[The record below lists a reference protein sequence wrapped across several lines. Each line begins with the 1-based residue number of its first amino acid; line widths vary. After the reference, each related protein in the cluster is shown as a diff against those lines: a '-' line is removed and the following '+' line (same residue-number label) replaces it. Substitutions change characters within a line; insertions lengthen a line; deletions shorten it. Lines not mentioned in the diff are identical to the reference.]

1 MGVRDFR
8 DLVAWQLVDQLRQ
21 EIISFTAKEPVQ
33 SDFKFCDQ
41 IRDAISS
48 ACRNT
53 AEGFGRFGPADNAR
67 FLDYARASIGEV
79 QDLLI
84 EAKQKKYLDNETFER
99 LWTQSRRA
107 LGTNTNY
114 GKYLRRCARTG
125 AKPWLKTSRSEN
137 PGT

>member
-8 DLVAWQLVDQLRQ
+8 DLVAWQLVNELRQ
-21 EIISFTAKEPVQ
+21 EIIAFTAKEPVK
-33 SDFKFCDQ
+33 SDVRFCNQ

-53 AEGFGRFGPADNAR
+53 AEGFDRFKPGDNAR
-67 FLDYARASIGEV
+67 FVEYARASIGEV

-84 EAKQKKYLDNETFER
+84 EAKQKSFLEQPAFER
-99 LWTQSRRA
+99 LWTLSRRA

-114 GKYLRRCARTG
+114 GKYLRRCARAG
-125 AKPWLKTSRSEN
+125 AKPWRKDSR
-137 PGT
+137 T